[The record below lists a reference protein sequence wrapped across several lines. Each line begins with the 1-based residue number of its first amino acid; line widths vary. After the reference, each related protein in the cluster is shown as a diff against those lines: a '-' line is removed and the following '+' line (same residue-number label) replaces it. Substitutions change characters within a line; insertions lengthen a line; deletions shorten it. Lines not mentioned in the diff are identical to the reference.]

1 MDIYAKVI
9 LAMAAFNALIVAAA
23 WMIHLSATNKNE
35 INEIKAKNAAA
46 TPKPLNFEDWQAK
59 RIAANQRKAKA
70 IAEFQALSE
79 LNNDFNAVIEGE

>member
-1 MDIYAKVI
+1 MDMYPLVLLGLIALI
-9 LAMAAFNALIVAAA
+9 LLAVVAGAVYSVVSHKKAFNAVVAKNVAA
-23 WMIHLSATNKNE
+23 
-35 INEIKAKNAAA
+35 
-46 TPKPLNFEDWQAK
+46 KPLNFDDWQAK

>member
-1 MDIYAKVI
+1 MDIYPLVLLGLIALI
-9 LAMAAFNALIVAAA
+9 LLAVVAGAVYSVVSRKKAFNAIVA
-23 WMIHLSATNKNE
+23 KNV
-35 INEIKAKNAAA
+35 AV
-46 TPKPLNFEDWQAK
+46 KPLNYDDWLAK

>member
-1 MDIYAKVI
+1 MDMYPLVLLGLIALI
-9 LAMAAFNALIVAAA
+9 LLAVVAGAVYSVVSHKKAFNAVV
-23 WMIHLSATNKNE
+23 
-35 INEIKAKNAAA
+35 AKNVAV
-46 TPKPLNFEDWQAK
+46 KPLNYDDWQAK

>member
-1 MDIYAKVI
+1 MDVYAKVI
-9 LAMAAFNALIVAAA
+9 LVMAAFNALLVAA
-23 WMIHLSATNKNE
+23 WMIHLPATNKNE

-70 IAEFQALSE
+70 IAEFQELKE
-79 LNNDFNAVIEGE
+79 LNADFSAIISGE